1 MMSMADEPP
10 AYTAIDNIPQPF
22 FPSCFNK
29 YPKALGSF
37 RETNDLFSI
46 ASKPNVYTSH
56 PTADYRHTSDGSE
69 GKYYFTGLKY
79 SGGTVS
85 CSAHMAFCHNSDGAH
100 WQRKMSRS
108 DICKAWLLSLD
119 SLFYSEILLT
129 ESVRNLIDVNEGA
142 HGDSHSCFVKSRTE
156 CYQSVSPKISSR
168 WPTKLGPPSFF
179 LIFLFIDADNL
190 PIHFILK
197 WRPIAEA
204 LTIAMHKLY
213 LWEESHYLPI
223 RWTPYEPDQLK
234 GRSTLETFISL
245 HTQTQAQAQAQH
257 NSQNSIHLALDEDS
271 QGCRLP
277 NDDVNNDSDTMP
289 PWIIEASRWVLD
301 EFEDGLLYCEGP
313 EHEFKLAHLG
323 LADQL
328 PSRKLYG
335 FNLVPQWSLH
345 IACTRTMG
353 WMSFYSFC
361 WVLGYL
367 WLLGEW

>member
-29 YPKALGSF
+29 YPEALGFF

-79 SGGTVS
+79 SGGT
-85 CSAHMAFCHNSDGAH
+85 
-100 WQRKMSRS
+100 MSRS

-129 ESVRNLIDVNEGA
+129 ESVRNLIDMNEGA

-156 CYQSVSPKISSR
+156 CYQS
-168 WPTKLGPPSFF
+168 
-179 LIFLFIDADNL
+179 
-190 PIHFILK
+190 

-223 RWTPYEPDQLK
+223 RWTPYKPDQLK

-257 NSQNSIHLALDEDS
+257 NSQTSIHLALDEDS

-277 NDDVNNDSDTMP
+277 SDDVNNDSDTMP
-289 PWIIEASRWVLD
+289 PWLIEASRWVLD

-335 FNLVPQWSLH
+335 FNLVPQ
-345 IACTRTMG
+345 
-353 WMSFYSFC
+353 
-361 WVLGYL
+361 
-367 WLLGEW
+367 